1 MKSNI
6 GNVIKISQFIEAH
19 KKDKVN
25 FSVAFKLS
33 KIANSISSD
42 MNFFR
47 EKYQEILDECA
58 ERNEKGEFISEKDN
72 IKLKED
78 KITTY
83 IQKENEL
90 FNCETDLPDDITF
103 SPQDFENMQITI
115 EELQPFTVFIKE

>member
-6 GNVIKISQFIEAH
+6 GNVVKISQFIETH
-19 KKDKVN
+19 KKDKIN
-25 FSVAFKLS
+25 FNVAFKLS

-58 ERNEKGEFISEKDN
+58 EKDEKGAFVTTKDN
-72 IKLKED
+72 IKLRED
-78 KITTY
+78 KITIY

-115 EELQPFTVFIKE
+115 EELQPFSVFIKE